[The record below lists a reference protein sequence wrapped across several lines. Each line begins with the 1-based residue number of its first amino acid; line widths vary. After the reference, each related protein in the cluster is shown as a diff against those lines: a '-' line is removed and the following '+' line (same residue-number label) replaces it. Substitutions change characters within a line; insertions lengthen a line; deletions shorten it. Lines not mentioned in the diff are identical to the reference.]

1 MIYFNNDYTEG
12 AHEKILERFIETN
25 MVQAPGYGFDE
36 YSKRAKDHIK
46 TATKTEDIDIHFLSG
61 GTQTNLIVIA
71 ASLRPYEGVITADSG
86 HIHTLET
93 GAIESIGHKL
103 LLLPNKEGKI
113 TATQVQEL
121 CESYWK
127 NGAKMHQVQPGMVYL
142 SNPTETGTLYSKAEL
157 TTLSEVCKKY
167 EMKLFIDGARLG
179 YGLVAET
186 NDLTLQDLTE
196 LTDVYY
202 IGGTKIGALFGEAVV
217 ISNNEIK
224 RGFRSIIKQKGGL
237 LAKSRAL
244 GIQFEVLFEENL
256 YFDLSEHAVKLGM
269 KLKEIFKELNIPLKY
284 EAYTN
289 QLFPILPNKIL
300 KKLQGKYVFLEMN
313 DEDEENTL
321 IRICMTWATKEENVD
336 NLINDFYKLMKE

>member
-1 MIYFNNDYTEG
+1 MIHFDNDYTEG
-12 AHEKILERFIETN
+12 AHEKIFERFIETN
-25 MVQAPGYGFDE
+25 MVQTVGYGFDE
-36 YSKRAKDHIK
+36 YSKRARSYIK
-46 TATKTEDIDIHFLSG
+46 RAAKADNADVHFLSG

-93 GAIESIGHKL
+93 GAIEAIGHKL

-113 TATQVQEL
+113 TATQVQDL
-121 CESYWK
+121 CDSYWN

-142 SNPTETGTLYSKAEL
+142 SNPTETGTLYSKVEL
-157 TTLSEVCKKY
+157 TSLSKVCKEY
-167 EMKLFIDGARLG
+167 ELKLFVDGARLG
-179 YGLVAET
+179 YGLVAEK

-224 RGFRSIIKQKGGL
+224 KGFRSITKQKGGL
-237 LAKSRAL
+237 LAKGRAL
-244 GIQFEVLFEENL
+244 GIQFEVLFEDNL
-256 YFDLSEHAVKLGM
+256 YFELSEHAVRLAM
-269 KLKEIFKELNIPLKY
+269 KLKDTFETLGIPLKY

-289 QLFPILPNKIL
+289 QLFPILPNRVL
-300 KKLQGKYVFLEMN
+300 EGLQKKYIFLEMGP
-313 DEDEENTL
+313 EDEEHTL

-336 NLINDFYKLMKE
+336 ALINDLHKLMKE

>member
-25 MVQAPGYGFDE
+25 RIQTPGYGFDE
-36 YSKRAKDHIK
+36 YSKKAKDYIK
-46 TATKTEDIDIHFLSG
+46 EATLTENIDIHFLSG
-61 GTQTNLIVIA
+61 GTQTNLIVIS

-93 GAIESIGHKL
+93 GAIEAVGHKL

-113 TATQVQEL
+113 TAAQVEEL
-121 CESYWK
+121 CDTYWK

-157 TTLSEVCKKY
+157 IALHEVCKKY
-167 EMKLFIDGARLG
+167 EMRFFIDGARLG
-179 YGLVAET
+179 YGLMAET

-224 RGFRSIIKQKGGL
+224 KGFRSVIKQKGGL

-244 GIQFEVLFEENL
+244 GIQFEVLFEDNL
-256 YFDLSEHAVKLGM
+256 YFELAQHAVKLAM
-269 KLKEIFKELNIPLKY
+269 KLKDTFKELNIPLKY

-289 QLFPILPNKIL
+289 QLFPILPNNVL
-300 KKLQGKYVFLEMN
+300 KRLQEKYVFLEMN
-313 DEDEENTL
+313 QEDEENTL
-321 IRICMTWATKEENVD
+321 IRICTTWATMEENVD
-336 NLINDFYKLMKE
+336 ALISDLYKLMKE